1 MLHIYCGDGKG
12 KTTACVGMAVRA
24 AGSGL
29 RVLFAQ
35 FLKARMTGELSVLG
49 SIANITVM
57 RAPASEKF
65 TYQMTEE
72 ELDSTARANSDFLK
86 EVFEKARKE
95 DYDVLI
101 LDEGITAASADVLDE
116 DELRSYV
123 EAFDKDRELVLTG
136 RVPFQWMVEDADY
149 VTDMEKIKHLF
160 DTGVQARKG
169 IEF

>member
-116 DELRSYV
+116 DELV
-123 EAFDKDRELVLTG
+123 H
-136 RVPFQWMVEDADY
+136 M
-149 VTDMEKIKHLF
+149 
-160 DTGVQARKG
+160 
-169 IEF
+169 